1 MQAED
6 GHTIYAGGPFG
17 VLKITPDGTVAQS
30 SAIPCHRLQQY
41 EGSLYFIGFQSTDN
55 RSEAQPPLSFLP
67 GNQLYQYAQGWN
79 LVMDLSNG
87 PAIGIDKIRSFDG
100 QELIFEA
107 LGTEPSPLGSWVRWV
122 VWTDG
127 KQLVLQDLPEITARK
142 QLLIEQWQS
151 WLDQEDF

>member
-1 MQAED
+1 
-6 GHTIYAGGPFG
+6 
-17 VLKITPDGTVAQS
+17 
-30 SAIPCHRLQQY
+30 
-41 EGSLYFIGFQSTDN
+41 
-55 RSEAQPPLSFLP
+55 
-67 GNQLYQYAQGWN
+67 
-79 LVMDLSNG
+79 MDLSNG

-151 WLDQEDF
+151 WLNHNVS